1 MANSRYEYVRKFEL
15 DDTLLPGCWIVVR
28 LDGKG
33 FTRCVDFAASAFLG
47 RLAHGADTWSTLP
60 ALRGSTTLKSP
71 TTRTPWSLWTAAP
84 RSALSNAAGA

>member
-33 FTRCVDFAASAFLG
+33 FTRCVDVAASA
-47 RLAHGADTWSTLP
+47 
-60 ALRGSTTLKSP
+60 
-71 TTRTPWSLWTAAP
+71 TPDPLYA
-84 RSALSNAAGA
+84 RC